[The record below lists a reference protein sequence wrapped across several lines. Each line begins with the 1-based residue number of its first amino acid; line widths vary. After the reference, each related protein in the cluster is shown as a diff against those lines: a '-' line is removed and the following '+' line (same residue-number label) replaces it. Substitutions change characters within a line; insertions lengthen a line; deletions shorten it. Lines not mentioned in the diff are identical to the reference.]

1 MANVV
6 TIIKKSW
13 SFLTEKLWIIRLDKL
28 NKRQGYLVKQLRIFS
43 LSIQGFNE
51 DKCLIK
57 ATALTFY
64 TLFSI
69 VPIVALIFAI
79 GKGFG
84 FDQTLKQQML
94 KDYNEYS
101 TILNNVFVYA
111 DSLLQTTS
119 GGIIA
124 GFGTVLLLWSIIS
137 LLMNIENSFN
147 DIWEIQTGR
156 TWYRKITDY
165 LTIMLVSPIFLILS
179 GSLTVMIQSNVDSL
193 LFSGATAI
201 VLKLVAFLMLAGVF
215 TFIYMVLPN
224 TRVSFKSAFS
234 AALIATVLFELLEW
248 AYITFQIGA
257 SNYNKIYGSFA
268 ALPLFLIWV
277 QYSWYIVLFGAEIAF
292 ANQNVDHYELENEIK
307 NISVRYKRVMA
318 LIICNKVVKNFS
330 EGNTPYTSIQIAH
343 ELDLPVRLARNVINE
358 LVETKVLAEV
368 KTENDKEI
376 AYQPAISDSKLTI
389 KFIMD
394 RLDEKGVNSLP
405 ITDAKELEIINRLL
419 VDLDNV
425 MDNPKGNLPVKDI
438 V

>member
-6 TIIKKSW
+6 TIIKKGW

-28 NKRQGYLVKQLRIFS
+28 SKRQGFLVKQLRVFS

-179 GSLTVMIQSNVDSL
+179 GSLTVMIQSNADSL
-193 LFSGATAI
+193 LFSGATAVI
-201 VLKLVAFLMLAGVF
+201 LKLVAFLMLAGVF

-224 TRVSFKSAFS
+224 TRVTFKAAFP
-234 AALIATVLFELLEW
+234 AALIATVLFEILQW

-307 NISVRYKRVMA
+307 NISVRYKRVIA
-318 LIICNKVVKNFS
+318 LIICNRVVKNFTD
-330 EGNTPYTSIQIAH
+330 GKAPFTSIKIANN
-343 ELDLPVRLARNVINE
+343 LDIPVRLARNVINE

-394 RLDEKGVNSLP
+394 RLDEKGVNALP
-405 ITDAKELEIINRLL
+405 ITDEKELATINRLL

-425 MDNPKGNLPVKDI
+425 MDNPKGNLQVKDI